1 MLLPADRQLIE
12 TWTVH
17 GMPENSSTREHAVK
31 LLGQMIGEIDEL
43 HTILDQLA
51 ADADVTS

>member
-12 TWTVH
+12 TWTRH

-31 LLGQMIGEIDEL
+31 LLGQMVGEIDEL
-43 HTILDQLA
+43 HTIIGQLA
-51 ADADVTS
+51 VGEDITS